1 MAKKKKDFYRSGSYD
16 EMLVRSEN
24 TDTGKDFFAD
34 DDLEEAEA
42 ADYAQQEQG
51 DSAVRVKMD
60 DIRNAVSERKQKL
73 RDKGI
78 ITAKTGHRRS
88 AAPIG
93 VLFTLFA
100 LIGLGTVIYL
110 ISSGISGWINDESRL
125 KVYDDIIA
133 PVVFFDPD
141 TFETCQD
148 PKMEKDILT
157 ISVWTTHSKN
167 PDGFEVNADNG
178 RTIIPTADVMATAQ
192 RLFGPNVKLNYNAFS
207 DEEGES
213 ASCIW
218 NESDGT
224 IEVLLANFEGFSHKV
239 LDISKK
245 KNTVTCTVGY
255 ISSYADESDNT
266 YAKVM
271 LYILTK
277 NPATKEYYISAIR
290 EMQ

>member
-1 MAKKKKDFYRSGSYD
+1 MAKKKKDFYQSGSYD
-16 EMLVRSEN
+16 EMLARSEY
-24 TDTGKDFFAD
+24 TDRGQDFFAD
-34 DDLEEAEA
+34 DDLDESE
-42 ADYAQQEQG
+42 
-51 DSAVRVKMD
+51 SAVYALEEQNGNAVKIKMD
-60 DIRNAVSERKQKL
+60 DIRNAVSERRQQL

-78 ITAKTGHRRS
+78 ITAKTGHRKS

-93 VLFTLFA
+93 VIFTLFA
-100 LIGLGTVIYL
+100 LIGLGTVVYA
-110 ISSGISGWINDESRL
+110 ISAGISGWINDESRL
-125 KVYDDIIA
+125 QKYDDIIA

-157 ISVWTTHSKN
+157 IVVWTTHSKN
-167 PDGFEVNADNG
+167 PEGFEINSDNG
-178 RTIIPTADVMATAQ
+178 RTIIPTSEVMATAQ
-192 RLFGPNVKLNYNAFS
+192 KLFGPNVMLNYNAFS

-218 NESDGT
+218 NESEGT

-255 ISSYADESDNT
+255 ISSYGDETDNT